1 MKKIIFLFIF
11 IFLLLFPALAS
22 GETAYIAEIDDTI
35 NSGTFEYVKG
45 VIEQAEKNDADFV
58 IIKLN
63 TEGGLLKPTQK
74 IVDLLL
80 NSEVHSIVYVYKSG
94 GWAFSAGTYI
104 LLAANT
110 AVVHPSAS
118 IGAAQPIPADEK
130 VVKASTSW
138 IRGISDQRG
147 RPANITEKFVSENLA
162 ITGKEALEKG
172 VIDFTASSIEEIQ
185 EKFEISE
192 TEIVERSFINKF
204 FSLISNPQLAS
215 LLLSL
220 GILALF
226 FGFYTGTIETT
237 APVGVVALA
246 IGLWG
251 IGSISFS
258 VLGLILILLGIGL
271 IIIEFLNPGLSVFGV
286 SGVIALLIGIFT
298 IDAEPLLR
306 KELFSTI
313 NTFVI
318 GIAIAAS
325 AFFILVATKV
335 AKVRKRPVVSGKES
349 LIGMKVRVIEALK
362 PKGLVKLEGEIW
374 TAKADKGKTF
384 KKGSLVKIKGVE
396 GNTLIVN

>member
-1 MKKIIFLFIF
+1 MKKIILLFI
-11 IFLLLFPALAS
+11 LPLLFSTLAS

-45 VIEQAEKNDADFV
+45 VMEQAEKNDAAFI

-80 NSEVHSIVYVYKSG
+80 NSEVRSIVYIYKSG

-104 LLAANT
+104 LLAADT

-130 VVKASTSW
+130 IVKASTSW
-138 IRGISDQRG
+138 IRGISEQRK

-162 ITGKEALEKG
+162 LTGKEALEKG
-172 VIDFTASSIEEIQ
+172 VIDFTAVTLEEIL

-192 TEIVERSFINKF
+192 TKIVERGFINKF

-226 FGFYTGTIETT
+226 FGFYTGSIEIT
-237 APVGVVALA
+237 APVGVIALA

-258 VLGLILILLGIGL
+258 VLGLILILLGVGL
-271 IIIEFLNPGLSVFGV
+271 IIIELLNPGISVYGV
-286 SGVIALLIGIFT
+286 AGAIALLIGIFT
-298 IDAEPLLR
+298 IDTEPLLR
-306 KELFSTI
+306 KELFSAI
-313 NTFVI
+313 NTFVL
-318 GIAIAAS
+318 GLAIAAA

-335 AKVRKRPVVSGKES
+335 AKVRKRPVVSGKGR
-349 LIGMKVRVIEALK
+349 LIGMKALVIESLK

-374 TAKADKGKTF
+374 TAEADARKTF
-384 KKGSLVKIKGVE
+384 KKGSSVKVKGVR

>member
-1 MKKIIFLFIF
+1 MKKIILLFI
-11 IFLLLFPALAS
+11 LPLLFSTFAS

-80 NSEVHSIVYVYKSG
+80 NSEVRSIVYIYKSG

-104 LLAANT
+104 LLAADT

-130 VVKASTSW
+130 IVKASTSW
-138 IRGISDQRG
+138 IRGISEQRK

-162 ITGKEALEKG
+162 LTGKEALEKG
-172 VIDFTASSIEEIQ
+172 VIDFTAVTLEEIL

-192 TEIVERSFINKF
+192 TKIVEQGFINKF

-226 FGFYTGTIETT
+226 FGFYTGSIEIT
-237 APVGVVALA
+237 APVGVIALA

-258 VLGLILILLGIGL
+258 VLGLILILLGVGL
-271 IIIEFLNPGLSVFGV
+271 IIIELLNPGISVFGV
-286 SGVIALLIGIFT
+286 AGAIALLIGIFT
-298 IDAEPLLR
+298 IDTEPLLR
-306 KELFSTI
+306 KELFSAI
-313 NTFVI
+313 NTFVL
-318 GIAIAAS
+318 GLAIAAA

-335 AKVRKRPVVSGKES
+335 AKVRKRPVVSGKGR
-349 LIGMKVRVIEALK
+349 LIGMKALVIESLK

-374 TAKADKGKTF
+374 TAKADTGKTF
-384 KKGSLVKIKGVE
+384 KKGSFVKVKGVR